1 MNEYI
6 VTIRETR
13 ERKIKVSTNSWAE
26 ATSPV
31 SDRWDNGEI
40 VLGTDDFTKVE
51 FLAEVVE

>member
-13 ERKIKVSTNSWAE
+13 ERKIKVSANSWAE

-31 SDRWDNGEI
+31 SYRWDNGEI

>member
-13 ERKIKVSTNSWAE
+13 ERKIKVSANSWAE